1 LLNQKKVGF
10 ISGEILIFCYD
21 HRIKFLPTGD
31 NSIMNKEKATEFVI
45 RELGKHHNRNEI
57 ITALCE
63 QMGLNWREAGQFV
76 QEIESQHGRAI
87 AARQSPIIIIL
98 GIGLLI
104 AGIGITCYNSI
115 FFLNFF
121 QSRHDVLSV
130 DNALEMR
137 AAYYR
142 AGSLV
147 VGISMIVG
155 GIVGSWETISKLL
168 KE

>member
-1 LLNQKKVGF
+1 
-10 ISGEILIFCYD
+10 
-21 HRIKFLPTGD
+21 
-31 NSIMNKEKATEFVI
+31 MNKEKATEYVI

-63 QMGLNWREAGQFV
+63 QMGLNWREAGQLV
-76 QEIESQHGRAI
+76 QEIESHHGHAI

-104 AGIGITCYNSI
+104 VGIGLTCYSSI
-115 FFLNFF
+115 FFINFF
-121 QSRHDVLSV
+121 QSQHDVLSI

-137 AAYYR
+137 AAYYQ
-142 AGSLV
+142 AGSLI
-147 VGISMIVG
+147 VGISMIIG
-155 GIVGSWETISKLL
+155 GIAGSWKTISKLL